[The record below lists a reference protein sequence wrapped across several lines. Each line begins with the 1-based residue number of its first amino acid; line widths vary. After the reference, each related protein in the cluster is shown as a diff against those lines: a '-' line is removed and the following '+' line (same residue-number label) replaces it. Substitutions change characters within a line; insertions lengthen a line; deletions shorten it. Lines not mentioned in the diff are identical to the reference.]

1 MKLFVSTKTLI
12 DKTKNG
18 KNESSF
24 EVVEIENEPSLE
36 IIEVLLVQSDL
47 VDNECQQKVWNIIHF
62 MPNRSYA
69 YLPNVETSNLKI
81 YAGLG
86 SPRGQGGLPSPPP
99 TFWLLMFFI
108 INDSKMKLK
117 KCRNVK
123 FEKLRFTIACVKSL

>member
-47 VDNECQQKVWNIIHF
+47 VDNECQQKV
-62 MPNRSYA
+62 
-69 YLPNVETSNLKI
+69 
-81 YAGLG
+81 
-86 SPRGQGGLPSPPP
+86 
-99 TFWLLMFFI
+99 
-108 INDSKMKLK
+108 
-117 KCRNVK
+117 
-123 FEKLRFTIACVKSL
+123 